1 MRSEVTHLANATDIL
16 SAAMEA
22 APDGLL
28 ILDDEARVVAFNS
41 AAERLFGRR
50 RDELLNENVSELLG
64 EKFATVTA
72 LLGRDPDALI
82 GETKRYLTISHP
94 SGFSVTIEMT
104 FSEAWVSGRRY
115 HVALAREASV
125 MPTGPDTWLE
135 TEERLGNFAAN
146 MPGIVFQ
153 RVLRPD
159 GAMYYPFFS
168 TGVVDVL
175 GFQPEEMSVARDGSL
190 DAIHWADRDRY
201 LENVRRSA
209 ATLGVCVEEF
219 RAIGRDGAVKWLSG
233 TSQPQTMPN
242 GDVLWDG
249 VLIDVTDRKRAE
261 LWLEMIMNHAAD
273 GIVTISEDGL
283 IESVN
288 AAVGA
293 VFGYETDDLLGRNVN
308 ILMPEPDHGAHD
320 DYLKRYVTTGEGTLI
335 GTGPRELKGKRQDG
349 SIFPLEMALSE
360 VLTEGRRIFI
370 AVIRDITQRKETEN
384 ALVATQQQLQNIADN
399 VPGLVFQ
406 RKLTKDGNLEFLY
419 ISNGV
424 KEVLGVEPEALLRN
438 GGLFLDAMAPDD
450 RDLFLESLKQSAATM
465 DAMEDDVKVLS
476 MDGDERW
483 LRGWSRPHRLPDGGV
498 VWEGV
503 ALDVTDRKRAEG
515 RLTFLAYYD
524 PLTGLG
530 NRSLF
535 VERFERARQFAR
547 NMGTW
552 VAVLSLG
559 LDRFSIIN
567 ATIGHTMGDKV
578 LVAVARRL
586 QQSLDAGSIV
596 CRAGGD
602 RFLVLLTGLSNHAD
616 LFEAVEVLQGAFTQ
630 PLEMDGQQFDMTV
643 SIGGAIH
650 PNDGEDAET
659 LIMHADA
666 ALHRAKAG
674 GGGAFQMFTEEMG
687 ARAAQMLT
695 MQNRLRRALDRQEF
709 VAFFQPQVDVITGE
723 ITGCEAL
730 ARWIS
735 QDEGLI
741 PPGKFIPV
749 AEEYG
754 LIDAICVQVLADAC
768 RWSAEWRRRGLP
780 SPTVAVNIS
789 GRQFHNSRQLIQI
802 VEDSLNSFDIAPE
815 NLELELTESSA
826 MNDPENAI
834 NVVNLFRQ
842 RGVSCSIDDFGTGY
856 SSLSVLKRF
865 PIRKLKIDRS
875 FVMDV
880 TTDSNDAA
888 IVQAIIAM
896 AHALNLKVVAEGV
909 ETMEHL
915 EFLSSVGCDSI
926 QGYLFSRP
934 LPGEEMAAMLGA
946 GKPQPKP

>member
-1 MRSEVTHLANATDIL
+1 MHLATAADIL

-28 ILDDEARVVAFNS
+28 ILDSQAQLVAFNL

-50 RDELLNENVSELLG
+50 REELLNRNVSELLG
-64 EKFATVTA
+64 EKFATITA
-72 LLGRDPDALI
+72 LLGRDPDGVAS
-82 GETKRYLTISHP
+82 ETKRYLTISPP
-94 SGFSVTIEMT
+94 SGLSVTVEMT
-104 FSEAWVSGRRY
+104 FSATEVAGKRY

-159 GAMYYPFFS
+159 GTLYYPFFS
-168 TGVVDVL
+168 AGVEEVL
-175 GFQPEEMSVARDGSL
+175 GFQPEEISVARDGSL

-201 LENVRRSA
+201 LENVNRSA
-209 ATLGVCVEEF
+209 ATLGVCLEEF
-219 RAIGRDGAVKWLSG
+219 RAIGRDGTVKWLSG
-233 TSQPQTMPN
+233 TAQPQTMPN

-293 VFGYETDDLLGRNVN
+293 VFAYDTDELIGQNVSV
-308 ILMPEPDHGAHD
+308 LMPEQDQGEYN
-320 DYLKRYVTTGEGTLI
+320 DYLKRYLTTGEGTLI
-335 GTGPRELKGKRQDG
+335 GTGPRELKGMRKDG
-349 SIFPLEMALSE
+349 SAFPLEMALSE

-370 AVIRDITQRKETEN
+370 GVIRDITQRKETEN
-384 ALVATQQQLQNIADN
+384 ALAATQQRLQNIADN

-406 RKLTKDGNLEFLY
+406 RMLTVDGELVFLY

-424 KEVLGVEPEALLRN
+424 REVLGVESDALLKN
-438 GGLFLDAMAPDD
+438 GTLFLDAMAPDD
-450 RDLFLESLKQSAATM
+450 RDLFLESLKQSAATLEP
-465 DAMEDDVKVLS
+465 MEDDIKVIG
-476 MDGDERW
+476 MQGDERW
-483 LRGWSRPHRLPDGGV
+483 LRGWSRPHRLPNGDV

-567 ATIGHTMGDKV
+567 ATIGHTMGDRV

-616 LFEAVEVLQGAFTQ
+616 LFESVEVLQGAFAQ
-630 PLEMDGQQFDMTV
+630 PLELDGQQFDMTV

-650 PNDGEDAET
+650 PNDGDNAET

-674 GGGAFQMFTEEMG
+674 GGRSLPDVHRGNGRSGRPDADHAEPL
-687 ARAAQMLT
+687 AAGSGQAGIRRLLPT
-695 MQNRLRRALDRQEF
+695 PGRCSNGRDHRLRSPGPLGEPGGWLD
-709 VAFFQPQVDVITGE
+709 
-723 ITGCEAL
+723 
-730 ARWIS
+730 
-735 QDEGLI
+735 
-741 PPGKFIPV
+741 
-749 AEEYG
+749 
-754 LIDAICVQVLADAC
+754 
-768 RWSAEWRRRGLP
+768 
-780 SPTVAVNIS
+780 
-789 GRQFHNSRQLIQI
+789 
-802 VEDSLNSFDIAPE
+802 
-815 NLELELTESSA
+815 
-826 MNDPENAI
+826 
-834 NVVNLFRQ
+834 
-842 RGVSCSIDDFGTGY
+842 
-856 SSLSVLKRF
+856 
-865 PIRKLKIDRS
+865 
-875 FVMDV
+875 
-880 TTDSNDAA
+880 
-888 IVQAIIAM
+888 
-896 AHALNLKVVAEGV
+896 
-909 ETMEHL
+909 
-915 EFLSSVGCDSI
+915 
-926 QGYLFSRP
+926 
-934 LPGEEMAAMLGA
+934 LPG
-946 GKPQPKP
+946 

>member
-28 ILDDEARVVAFNS
+28 ILDDEARVVAFNG

-50 RDELLNENVSELLG
+50 RDELQNQNVSELLG

-94 SGFSVTIEMT
+94 SGFSVTVEMT

-201 LENVRRSA
+201 LENARRSA
-209 ATLGVCVEEF
+209 ATLGVCLEEF

-349 SIFPLEMALSE
+349 SIFPLEMA
-360 VLTEGRRIFI
+360 LTEGRRIFI

-616 LFEAVEVLQGAFTQ
+616 LFEAVEVLQSAFTQ

-768 RWSAEWRRRGLP
+768 RWSAEWRKRGLP